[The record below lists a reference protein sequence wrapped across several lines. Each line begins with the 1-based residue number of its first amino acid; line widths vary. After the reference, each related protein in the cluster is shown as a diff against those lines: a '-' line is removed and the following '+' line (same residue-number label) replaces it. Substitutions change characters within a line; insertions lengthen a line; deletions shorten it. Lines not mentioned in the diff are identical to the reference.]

1 MKKRYEIIIEALQYY
16 REQVLS
22 DKVIDASMAD
32 ISDKPWSKQE
42 IMSLLHEYSDID
54 RIIQKIKEADEY
66 TKKTGTADTDN
77 DISVDK
83 YNILY
88 FTLRDILS

>member
-32 ISDKPWSKQE
+32 ISDKPWSKQQ
-42 IMSLLHEYSDID
+42 IMSLLHEYVDVD
-54 RIIQKIKEADEY
+54 GIINKIKEADEY
-66 TKKTGTADTDN
+66 TKKTVSAETID
-77 DISVDK
+77 DISIDK
-83 YNILY
+83 YNTLY
-88 FTLRDILS
+88 WLLRDLIR